1 MESCVVQTALFDF
14 GRLIG
19 VAVEY
24 DGQRRTV
31 KVENPF
37 WLELDAAWKKAHPD
51 G

>member
-1 MESCVVQTALFDF
+1 MEGCVVQTALFDF

-24 DGQRRTV
+24 DGQRRAV

-37 WLELDAAWKKAHPD
+37 WPELDAAWKKAHPD
-51 G
+51 D